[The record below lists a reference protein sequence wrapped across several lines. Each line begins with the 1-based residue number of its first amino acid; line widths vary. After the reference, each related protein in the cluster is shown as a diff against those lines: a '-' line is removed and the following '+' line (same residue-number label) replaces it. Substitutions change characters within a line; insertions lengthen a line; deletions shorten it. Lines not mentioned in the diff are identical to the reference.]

1 MEGHIW
7 SRVWGKSVEIGK
19 LLELLL
25 LNAVWK
31 RNWYT
36 QENQGEIEMDPKDLI
51 IANVKIVPVSL
62 EVGNGSVI
70 FRLVGWG

>member
-1 MEGHIW
+1 M
-7 SRVWGKSVEIGK
+7 
-19 LLELLL
+19 
-25 LNAVWK
+25 NAVWK

-70 FRLVGWG
+70 FRLVG